1 MLNTEI
7 QNATA
12 VLTMSLGKV
21 NAMSLE
27 LVEAIS
33 TSLTEFADDRQVRA
47 VIVAGNPRVF
57 SAGIDLK
64 RLVSEGPEYLD
75 VYLPKLTQL
84 FTGAL
89 NFPKPLVTA
98 IAGHAVAGG
107 CVVAC
112 TGDYRVISHEA
123 RIGIPELRVG
133 VPFPA
138 AGLEIMR
145 WATVGGCFR
154 KMINSGATFV
164 GQGAVVAG
172 LADES
177 CSGEIV
183 LERAHLAIEE
193 MLQVPP
199 DVFALTKRQMRFPVN
214 QAIEQGSGEFGPDID
229 RLWRDPAT
237 RKSIAEYVKKRLN

>member
-1 MLNTEI
+1 MLKIEI

-12 VLTMSLGKV
+12 VLRMDLGKV

-27 LVEAIS
+27 FVDEMNK
-33 TSLTEFADDRQVRA
+33 SLAVFAADGKVRA
-47 VIVAGNPRVF
+47 VILAGNPQVF

-64 RLVSEGPEYLD
+64 RLVSESPDYLE
-75 VYLPKLTQL
+75 VFLPRLSQL
-84 FTGAL
+84 FEAAL

-98 IAGHAVAGG
+98 ITGHAVAGG

-112 TGDYRVISHEA
+112 TGDYRVISHNA

-133 VPFPA
+133 VPFPT

-145 WATVGGCFR
+145 WATVGECFR
-154 KMINSGATFV
+154 KMINTGETFV
-164 GQGAVVAG
+164 GQEAVDAG

-177 CSGEIV
+177 CETGKV
-183 LERAHLAIEE
+183 LERAHLAIED
-193 MLQVPP
+193 MLQIPAEI
-199 DVFALTKRQMRFPVN
+199 FGLTKRQIRFPVN
-214 QAIEQGSGEFGPDID
+214 RAITQGREAFGSEID

-237 RKSIAEYVKKRLN
+237 RQSITDYVKKRLN